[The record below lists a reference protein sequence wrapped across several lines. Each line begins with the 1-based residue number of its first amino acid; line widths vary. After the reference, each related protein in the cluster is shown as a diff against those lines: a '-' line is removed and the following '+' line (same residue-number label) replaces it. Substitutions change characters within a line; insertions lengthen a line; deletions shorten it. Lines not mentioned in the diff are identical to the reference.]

1 MLLLMEMP
9 MSTSRTEH
17 LSGREGLRVAC
28 EFPTHS
34 EGGKGEDKLGRVS
47 VDTKK
52 CKSVHSHDTATLNIM
67 LTNYNNC
74 KADVKHT

>member
-1 MLLLMEMP
+1 

-17 LSGREGLRVAC
+17 LSGRVGLRVAC
-28 EFPTHS
+28 EFPTHA

-52 CKSVHSHDTATLNIM
+52 CKSVHFHYTTLLNIM

-74 KADVKHT
+74 KANVKHMQYHLHK